1 MKNFPIINWCR
12 FFAALF
18 FIVVLFGGFSSGQ
31 TAKNQNRRV
40 KGRVLTSEEMP
51 KIRLKFDKK
60 FKFVGSQEFVLYD
73 RAKAEQYFFV
83 EAENQK
89 IKRMYMLQFEGFLP
103 SIKATYDYNEP
114 QSVEIGGL
122 RYFSN
127 TEIVPNVSLA
137 LQSVPDSD
145 IARAAKFLQ
154 DKGFKLMNSL
164 IYQRFVRVVDE
175 NKRNEFILLYIEDS
189 ENAEISNPAQKE
201 KMMQGLRE
209 RALANF
215 KTQK

>member
-1 MKNFPIINWCR
+1 MQNFQVINWCR

-18 FIVVLFGGFSSGQ
+18 LIAVMFGGFSSAQ
-31 TAKNQNRRV
+31 TTKNQNRRV
-40 KGRVLTSEEMP
+40 KGQILTSEEMP

-60 FKFVGSQEFVLYD
+60 FKFAGSQEFVLYD

-103 SIKATYDYNEP
+103 NIKATYDYNEP
-114 QSVEIGGL
+114 QSVAIGGL
-122 RYFSN
+122 KYFSN

-137 LQSVPDSD
+137 LERVPDSD

-154 DKGFKLMNSL
+154 DKGFKLMNSI

-175 NKRNEFILLYIEDS
+175 NKRNEFIFLYIEDS
-189 ENAEISNPAQKE
+189 ENTDVNNSAQKE
-201 KMMQGLRE
+201 KMLQGLRE

-215 KTQK
+215 KTLK